1 MPKFKSTAA
10 YRAADSLNKQLKA
23 MYEKFGAESET
34 YQLFENKISAVLPFG
49 SYHVTEK
56 GYIQV
61 SKGAYKDMA
70 GNKGRLTASQIKAA
84 RKGLPSV
91 KQATTTYKRQIAE
104 ERLAV
109 AGNISPSESQ
119 IQRAAKGVTQ
129 EDVKKYVDA
138 KSYVKEKEDS
148 RGKLRYDASVADL
161 MSVKGAKSYEL
172 LAAILEEGEKR
183 SNAETQKENTNT
195 ATVEQGYETNR
206 AQFDNKRAKI

>member
-1 MPKFKSTAA
+1 MPKYKSTAA

-34 YQLFENKISAVLPFG
+34 YQLFENKISAALPG
-49 SYHVTEK
+49 QTHVSA
-56 GYIQV
+56 GGFIQV
-61 SKGAYKDMA
+61 SKGKSS
-70 GNKGRLTASQIKAA
+70 GLTASQIKAA

-91 KQATTTYKRQIAE
+91 KQATSTYKRQIAE
-104 ERLAV
+104 ERLTV

-138 KSYVKEKEDS
+138 KSYVKDKEDS

-161 MSVKGAKSYEL
+161 MGVKGAKSYEL

-195 ATVEQGYETNR
+195 AAVESGYQNGK
-206 AQFDNKRAKI
+206 AQLDNQRAKT

>member
-1 MPKFKSTAA
+1 MPKYKSTAA

-23 MYEKFGAESET
+23 MYEKFGGESEV
-34 YQLFENKISAVLPFG
+34 YQLYANKVTASLSGKTHVSAGGF
-49 SYHVTEK
+49 
-56 GYIQV
+56 IQV
-61 SKGAYKDMA
+61 SKGKSS
-70 GNKGRLTASQIKAA
+70 GLTASQIKAA

-91 KQATTTYKRQIAE
+91 TQATTTYKRQIAE

-138 KSYVKEKEDS
+138 KSYVKDKEDS

-183 SNAETQKENTNT
+183 SNAETQKENDN
-195 ATVEQGYETNR
+195 AAAVESGYQNGK
-206 AQFDNKRAKI
+206 AQLDNQRAKT

>member
-1 MPKFKSTAA
+1 MPKYKSTAA

-23 MYEKFGAESET
+23 MYEKFGGESEV
-34 YQLFENKISAVLPFG
+34 YQLYANKVTASLSGKTHVSAGGF
-49 SYHVTEK
+49 
-56 GYIQV
+56 IQV
-61 SKGAYKDMA
+61 SKGKSS
-70 GNKGRLTASQIKAA
+70 GLTASQIKAA

-91 KQATTTYKRQIAE
+91 TQATTTYKRQIAE

-109 AGNISPSESQ
+109 GGNISPTESQ

-138 KSYVKEKEDS
+138 KSYVKDKEDS

-183 SNAETQKENTNT
+183 SNAEAQKENDNS
-195 ATVEQGYETNR
+195 AAVESGYQNGK
-206 AQFDNKRAKI
+206 AQLDNQRAKT